1 MNIFPLHKIVVRHI
15 RKWLKCLIHKIC
27 YSNFHYSQQQLST
40 VELSSLLCNN
50 STTTELSM
58 QMNKMGIKN
67 YISCFIVDWKK
78 TSLKNWY
85 LQVDNSTHV
94 SSWPKQE
101 YIKFS
106 KVDVM
111 KRYGFSLFRSYIS
124 SLVGWIDADLLDKA
138 VGNLRYLN
146 SLALHFR
153 YYDYGLVWSIQFEH
167 KSFAKLHLTL
177 RLQDNYF
184 SVIQF
189 PSE

>member
-1 MNIFPLHKIVVRHI
+1 
-15 RKWLKCLIHKIC
+15 
-27 YSNFHYSQQQLST
+27 
-40 VELSSLLCNN
+40 
-50 STTTELSM
+50 
-58 QMNKMGIKN
+58 
-67 YISCFIVDWKK
+67 
-78 TSLKNWY
+78 
-85 LQVDNSTHV
+85 
-94 SSWPKQE
+94 
-101 YIKFS
+101 
-106 KVDVM
+106 M

-167 KSFAKLHLTL
+167 KSLAKLHLTL